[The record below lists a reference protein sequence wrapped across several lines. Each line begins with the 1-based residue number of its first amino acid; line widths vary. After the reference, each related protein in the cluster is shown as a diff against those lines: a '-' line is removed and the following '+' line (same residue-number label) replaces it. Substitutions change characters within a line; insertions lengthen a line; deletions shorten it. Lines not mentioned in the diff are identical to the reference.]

1 MCIYTIK
8 IVVSLYLDA
17 KASLGMTD
25 FKFGTP
31 LDFDP
36 DTVSLVSLA
45 GPDMNM
51 NMNMFLERH
60 CHWLLASLWSD
71 ALGVD
76 MSQRY

>member
-1 MCIYTIK
+1 MLCIYRIK

-51 NMNMFLERH
+51 NMFLERH

-71 ALGVD
+71 ALGVTAV
-76 MSQRY
+76 